1 VTEGRGVSWALENL
15 LSANVALFTEAEKNI
30 KEIII
35 QHDRTLNHLANH

>member
-15 LSANVALFTEAEKNI
+15 LPANVALFTKAEKNI

-35 QHDRTLNHLANH
+35 QHDITLNHLETH